1 MGVQMTRRP
10 LQFLAIERWSEI
22 FLSAIAFFSAL
33 LFLSVGPVQ
42 AQMMGLSTEELA
54 RGSSLV
60 VVGDVEEVESYWS
73 EDGKRILSR
82 ATVLV
87 REVVRGK
94 TTENRIHVEYP
105 GGEID
110 GLGMKVSDV
119 APMARGEKVML
130 FLSEKR
136 KRRLGDAHS
145 IIGKAQGKYTIEKDG
160 TARKK
165 GFSIAERQEVVEDKL
180 PLEELIKKVKAVDE
194 KDRR

>member
-1 MGVQMTRRP
+1 MMKRP
-10 LQFLAIERWSEI
+10 SGFLELLRGRGISLLAYI
-22 FLSAIAFFSAL
+22 FLSAG
-33 LFLSVGPVQ
+33 LFLSAVQ
-42 AQMMGLSTEELA
+42 AQMRGLSTEELT

-94 TTENRIHVEYP
+94 TTENRISVEYP

-119 APMARGEKVML
+119 APLTRGEKVLL
-130 FLSEKR
+130 FLSEKK
-136 KRRLGDAHS
+136 KRRMGEAHS

-165 GFSIAERQEVVEDKL
+165 GFSIAERPEVVEDRL
-180 PLEELIKKVKAVDE
+180 PLEELIKKVRAIDE
-194 KDRR
+194 KDQR